1 MTNKQTATAYCLRV
15 MNDSVWLCADC
26 VDRFKGS
33 TNEERAELLVAW
45 TGKDA
50 TTGSLIEDGWIR
62 FPSNRVSLEKCASV
76 TVVGWCL
83 ERTETK
89 HRLTM

>member
-33 TNEERAELLVAW
+33 TNEERGELLADW
-45 TGKDA
+45 TPEGIDYWIA
-50 TTGSLIEDGWIR
+50 HRGWMDQIPIKPR
-62 FPSNRVSLEKCASV
+62 QPRKTCRCRGCWTVLREK
-76 TVVGWCL
+76 
-83 ERTETK
+83 
-89 HRLTM
+89 